1 VIGALTWAA
10 AEGCTVENSHIF
22 SDTKCGYQAPGLKDF
37 EFTPFLTAGGVDFTK
52 PMLLSVLCAGLV
64 VVFFWFAFAAPKL
77 VPGKLQSVG
86 ELGVL
91 FVRDQILRPALG
103 VKGDRFLPFLVSLF
117 FFVWFMNIMGVIP
130 LAQISANSR
139 IAFPAA
145 LAVMVWITY
154 LVLGIKHQGP
164 IGYFRNM
171 AIPQGAPWWIL
182 PLLAPIELLSGLI
195 IRPFTLGVRLFA
207 NMFAGHLLL
216 LIFSLATW
224 YLLSP
229 TVGSLFAVGSGLML
243 IVLTAFELLI
253 QALQA
258 YIFVTLTA
266 SYIAG
271 SLEAAH

>member
-1 VIGALTWAA
+1 VIGALRLA

-22 SDTKCGYQAPGLKDF
+22 SDSKCGYPAPGLKDF
-37 EFTPFLTAGGVDFTK
+37 EFTPFLSVGGVDFTK
-52 PMLLSVLCAGLV
+52 PMLLSLVCAGLV
-64 VVFFWFAFAAPKL
+64 VLFFYAAFATPKL
-77 VPGKLQSVG
+77 VPSRLQSLG

-117 FFVWFMNIMGVIP
+117 FFVWFMNVMGVIP

-145 LAVMVWITY
+145 LAAMVWVTY
-154 LVLGIKHQGP
+154 VALGIKHQGP
-164 IGYFRNM
+164 VGYFKNM
-171 AIPQGAPWWIL
+171 AVPQGAPWWIL

-229 TVGSLFAVGSGLML
+229 TVGALFAVGSGAML
-243 IVLTAFELLI
+243 VVLTAFELVI

>member
-1 VIGALTWAA
+1 VIGAMLRVAG
-10 AEGCTVENSHIF
+10 GCTISNSHIF
-22 SDTKCGYQAPGLKDF
+22 SDSKCGYPAPGLPDF
-37 EFTPFLTAGGVDFTK
+37 NFAPFLTIGGVDFTK
-52 PMLLSVLCAGLV
+52 PMLLSVISSLLV
-64 VVFFWFAFAAPKL
+64 VAFFWAAFAKPKL
-77 VPGKLQSVG
+77 VPTGMQNLG
-86 ELGVL
+86 ELGLL
-91 FVRDQILRPALG
+91 FIRDQILRPALG
-103 VKGDRFLPFLVSLF
+103 VKGDRFLPFLMSLF
-117 FFVWFMNIMGVIP
+117 FFVWFSNIMGVIP
-130 LAQISANSR
+130 LAQIPSTSR

-154 LVLGIKHQGP
+154 VVLGIRHQGA

-224 YLLSP
+224 YLASL
-229 TVGSLFAVGSGLML
+229 TVGALFAVGSGVML

-258 YIFVTLTA
+258 YIFTTLTA

-271 SLEAAH
+271 ALESAH

>member
-1 VIGALTWAA
+1 MIGALKWA
-10 AEGCTVENSHIF
+10 AEGCTIENSHIF
-22 SDTKCGYQAPGLKDF
+22 SDSKCGYPAPGLKDF
-37 EFTPFLTAGGVDFTK
+37 EFSPFLTVGGVGFTK
-52 PMLLSVLCAGLV
+52 PMLLSIVCAGLV
-64 VVFFWFAFAAPKL
+64 VLFFWFAFAAPKL
-77 VPGKLQSVG
+77 VPGKLQSLG

-117 FFVWFMNIMGVIP
+117 FFVWFMNIMGVVP
-130 LAQISANSR
+130 LAQIAANSR

-145 LAVMVWITY
+145 LAAMVWITY
-154 LVLGIKHQGP
+154 IYLGIKHQGP
-164 IGYFRNM
+164 IGYFKNM

-182 PLLAPIELLSGLI
+182 PLLAPIELLSGI
-195 IRPFTLGVRLFA
+195 FIRPFTLGVRLFA

-216 LIFSLATW
+216 LIFALATW

-229 TVGSLFAVGSGLML
+229 TVGALFAIGSGAML

-271 SLEAAH
+271 SLESAH

>member
-1 VIGALTWAA
+1 MNGAIRA
-10 AEGCTVENSHIF
+10 AELDCHIF
-22 SDTKCGYQAPGLKDF
+22 SGCGYPAPGLKDF
-37 EFTPFLTAGGVDFTK
+37 EFTPFLTVAGVELTK
-52 PMLLSVLCAGLV
+52 PMLLAFVSAGLV
-64 VVFFWFAFAAPKL
+64 VAFFWAAFARPQL
-77 VPGKLQSVG
+77 VPGKMQGVG
-86 ELGVL
+86 ELGLL

-103 VKGDRFLPFLVSLF
+103 VKGDRYLPFLLSLF
-117 FFVWFMNIMGVIP
+117 FFTWFMNIMGVIP

-145 LAVMVWITY
+145 LALMVWITY
-154 LVLGIKHQGP
+154 VTLGIKHQGP
-164 IGYFRNM
+164 IGYFKNM

-216 LIFSLATW
+216 LIFALATW
-224 YLLSP
+224 YLASFS
-229 TVGSLFAVGSGLML
+229 VGALFAIGSGAML

-258 YIFVTLTA
+258 YIFTTLTA

-271 SLEAAH
+271 ALESPH